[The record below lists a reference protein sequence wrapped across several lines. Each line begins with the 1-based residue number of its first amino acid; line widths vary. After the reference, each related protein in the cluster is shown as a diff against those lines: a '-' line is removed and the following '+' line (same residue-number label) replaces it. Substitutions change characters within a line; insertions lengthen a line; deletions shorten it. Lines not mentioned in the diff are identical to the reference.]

1 MFKPFHLVPANT
13 RIDFMRYHKPAF
25 ILSVVMVIGSFV
37 LLFTKGLNY
46 GIDFAG
52 GVAMEVQQEQPV

>member
-1 MFKPFHLVPANT
+1 MYKPIHLVPANT
-13 RIDFMRYHKPAF
+13 RIDFMRFHKPAF
-25 ILSVVMVIGSFV
+25 VLSVIMVLGSFV

-52 GVAMEVQQEQPV
+52 GVLM